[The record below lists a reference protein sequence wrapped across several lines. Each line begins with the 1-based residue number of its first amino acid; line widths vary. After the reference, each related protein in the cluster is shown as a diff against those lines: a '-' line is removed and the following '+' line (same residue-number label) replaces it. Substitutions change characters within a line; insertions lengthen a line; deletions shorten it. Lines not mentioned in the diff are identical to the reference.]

1 MLDFQRGHIV
11 MDVAAWSKGRAMN
24 FSCSRQ
30 LNKYINFLKDKL
42 LTHVHEFLKL
52 TVKF

>member
-1 MLDFQRGHIV
+1 MICLEVINNFYLYNNAR
-11 MDVAAWSKGRAMN
+11 KGGARN
-24 FSCSRQ
+24 FSYPG
-30 LNKYINFLKDKL
+30 LLIKYIIFKKDKL